1 MSLGYIIS
9 FPLGSPL
16 PFTTTCNMETV
27 FVVAERSKMDVLA
40 AVRRLIKLSEKD
52 AGKANLTIW
61 CSILLIH

>member
-1 MSLGYIIS
+1 
-9 FPLGSPL
+9 
-16 PFTTTCNMETV
+16 
-27 FVVAERSKMDVLA
+27 VVAERSKMDVLA